1 MKAVAGAAV
10 LASVPILLF
19 FGGMALV
26 VWWLTEQFGPIA
38 AVVTVGG
45 LVGIAIF
52 WAGGEHTRRTTR
64 HALEIAAELTA
75 SNTEAHNSTMVV
87 IRQQAQLERAQ
98 FGAEARAALED
109 TRRVERL
116 GRQYAGMLM
125 DARQQQQPAQPA
137 AAWAMEDNA
146 DANAGVRYYE

>member
-10 LASVPILLF
+10 LASVPILAF

-26 VWWLTEQFGPIA
+26 VWWLTDQFGPIA

-75 SNTEAHNSTMVV
+75 SNTEAHNSTMIV
-87 IRQQAQLERAQ
+87 IREQARLERAQ

-109 TRRVERL
+109 TKRVERL
-116 GRQYAGMLM
+116 GRQYAGMLI
-125 DARQQQQPAQPA
+125 DARQSQPAQVQ
-137 AAWAMEDNA
+137 AWAMD
-146 DANAGVRYYE
+146 DATVDASSSGPSFYE

>member
-1 MKAVAGAAV
+1 MKAIVGAAIV
-10 LASVPILLF
+10 ASVPILLF

-75 SNTEAHNSTMVV
+75 SNTAAHNSTMVV
-87 IRQQAQLERAQ
+87 IREQARLERAQ

-109 TRRVERL
+109 TKRVERL

-125 DARQQQQPAQPA
+125 DAQQAQQQPA
-137 AAWAMEDNA
+137 AAWAMDDA
-146 DANAGVRYYE
+146 DTESAGVRYYE

>member
-1 MKAVAGAAV
+1 MKTVAGAAI

-26 VWWLTEQFGPIA
+26 VWWLTDQFGPIA

-75 SNTEAHNSTMVV
+75 SNTTAHNSTMVV
-87 IRQQAQLERAQ
+87 IREQARLERAQ

-125 DARQQQQPAQPA
+125 DAQQQQTAQSA
-137 AAWAMEDNA
+137 VAWPVEQTIDDN
-146 DANAGVRYYE
+146 NSPSYYD

>member
-1 MKAVAGAAV
+1 MKTIVGAAV
-10 LASVPILLF
+10 VASVPILLF

-26 VWWLTEQFGPIA
+26 VWWLTEQFGPLA

-75 SNTEAHNSTMVV
+75 SNTEAHNSTMIV
-87 IRQQAQLERAQ
+87 IREQARLERAQ

-109 TRRVERL
+109 TKRVERF
-116 GRQYAGMLM
+116 GRQYAGMLI
-125 DARQQQQPAQPA
+125 DAQQVHHQPSQVV
-137 AAWAMEDNA
+137 AMNENA
-146 DANAGVRYYE
+146 NTGSGPLYWDEE

>member
-1 MKAVAGAAV
+1 MKTIVGAAV
-10 LASVPILLF
+10 VASVPILLF

-38 AVVTVGG
+38 AVVTVGA

-75 SNTEAHNSTMVV
+75 SNTSAHNSTMVA
-87 IRQQAQLERAQ
+87 IREQARLERTQ

-109 TRRVERL
+109 TKRVERL
-116 GRQYAGMLM
+116 GRQYAGILM
-125 DARQQQQPAQPA
+125 DAQQQSATRQPA
-137 AAWAMEDNA
+137 AAWAMDDD
-146 DANAGVRYYE
+146 DASEGVRYYE

>member
-1 MKAVAGAAV
+1 MKTIVGAAIV
-10 LASVPILLF
+10 ASVPILAF

-26 VWWLTEQFGPIA
+26 VWWLTDQFGPIA

-75 SNTEAHNSTMVV
+75 SSAQAHNSTMIAV
-87 IRQQAQLERAQ
+87 REQARLERTQ

-125 DARQQQQPAQPA
+125 DAQQQQAQPQPA
-137 AAWAMEDNA
+137 AWPTSAPATV
-146 DANAGVRYYE
+146 DANGPRYYE